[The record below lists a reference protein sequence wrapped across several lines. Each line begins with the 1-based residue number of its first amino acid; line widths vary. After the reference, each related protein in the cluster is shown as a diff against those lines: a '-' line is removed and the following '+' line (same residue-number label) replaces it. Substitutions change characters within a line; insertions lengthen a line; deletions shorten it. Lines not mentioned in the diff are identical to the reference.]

1 VSDNSGACVLVVMF
15 LVTCMA
21 LGLAISTC
29 TDRETERD
37 RLCAHIFRVEA
48 QTASDTISLVN
59 DYPCAMPRR
68 KP

>member
-1 VSDNSGACVLVVMF
+1 VSDDVGGCVVSLACGILFFALSLSVN
-15 LVTCMA
+15 TCM
-21 LGLAISTC
+21 
-29 TDRETERD
+29 DRESDRN